1 MRVEYA
7 CIFGI
12 SSALPNLPAGEQIT
26 CYNKGWSILSV
37 VGKNGRLYWFLFY
50 KLDRKYNYMT
60 APRVSTDD
68 AVRCCSALAAEPF
81 WQDITFGDVWGARET
96 FNVTR
101 LDEYVLT
108 EWTYG
113 NIICIGDSAHKVRAN
128 PLNHPPTPPLLQ
140 SFREVDPPSPPRP
153 SSSMPRSSSG

>member
-7 CIFGI
+7 CVFGI

-26 CYNKGWSILSV
+26 CYNEGWSILSV

-60 APRVSTDD
+60 APRVSSED
-68 AVRCCSALAAEPF
+68 AVRRCSALAAEPF
-81 WQDITFGDVWGARET
+81 WQHLTFGDVWDARET

-101 LDEYVLT
+101 LDEYVLD

-113 NIICIGDSAHKVRAN
+113 NIICIGDSAHKVRRDLATTE
-128 PLNHPPTPPLLQ
+128 PAPTFPN
-140 SFREVDPPSPPRP
+140 
-153 SSSMPRSSSG
+153 SSTK